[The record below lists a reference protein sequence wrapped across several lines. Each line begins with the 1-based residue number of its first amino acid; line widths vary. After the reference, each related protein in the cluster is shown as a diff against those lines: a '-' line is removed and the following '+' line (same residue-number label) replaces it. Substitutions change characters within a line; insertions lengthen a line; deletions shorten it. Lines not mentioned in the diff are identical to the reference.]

1 MVGGRTPSWPIV
13 LVLCAGREVM
23 CGKKMGKGVGGKG
36 VEQVVRVKG
45 FEFEQVPWWGQVA
58 HFHTPRIKP
67 PPKPGTHFLSK
78 SILV

>member
-1 MVGGRTPSWPIV
+1 MVGGRTLSWPII
-13 LVLCAGREVM
+13 LVLCTGREVM

-36 VEQVVRVKG
+36 AEQVR
-45 FEFEQVPWWGQVA
+45 FENEQVPWWGRVA
-58 HFHTPRIKP
+58 HFHMPRIKP